1 MTRQFKSLKE
11 IEEYMTSKKVR
22 NLVFRDEG
30 IRQVLAH
37 EMSEAVKDVVY
48 ANYTPKK
55 YERRGDENGGLS
67 AQENM
72 HVTNVEIFIGD
83 IVVFFE
89 NLTMGQRH
97 KKPIYDERIDS
108 LDGQFITDTIVEG
121 IENNWYYPEET
132 DKFGRVPSDPRDF
145 ITETINNIKA
155 NPAPLIKAIKRAYKK
170 VGFDIK

>member
-11 IEEYMTSKKVR
+11 IEEYMKSHEIR
-22 NLVFRDEG
+22 NRVFRDEG

-37 EMSEAVKDVVY
+37 EMSEAVHDVVY
-48 ANYTPKK
+48 ANYTPKS
-55 YERRGDENGGLS
+55 YQRRKDAGGLS
-67 AQENM
+67 SQANM
-72 HVTNVEIFIGD
+72 YVTHVEIFIGD

-97 KKPIYDERIDS
+97 DLPIYDEPIDS

-121 IENNWYYPEET
+121 IKNNWYYPEEK
-132 DKFGRVPSDPRDF
+132 DKFDRIPSVPRDF
-145 ITETINNIKA
+145 ITETIKNIKA